1 MEDIFIEQIW
11 KQIMEKGL
19 DCISKLDML
28 DFQSIKNIW
37 IYASLRQYYY
47 TSTNCRGGKM

>member
-11 KQIMEKGL
+11 KQIVEKGL

-28 DFQSIKNIW
+28 DF
-37 IYASLRQYYY
+37 
-47 TSTNCRGGKM
+47 

>member
-28 DFQSIKNIW
+28 DFQSIKNI
-37 IYASLRQYYY
+37 INMFRNSSKKKITIKL
-47 TSTNCRGGKM
+47 NE